1 MCFHLLS
8 NEDQMDILR
17 RPPDVR
23 SSLRDILS
31 IPGTDSQT
39 AFRAHRDVPLP
50 CKVYQH
56 AGNLLL
62 PTSEQKLQ

>member
-39 AFRAHRDVPLP
+39 AFRAHRDVAPAL
-50 CKVYQH
+50 
-56 AGNLLL
+56 
-62 PTSEQKLQ
+62 